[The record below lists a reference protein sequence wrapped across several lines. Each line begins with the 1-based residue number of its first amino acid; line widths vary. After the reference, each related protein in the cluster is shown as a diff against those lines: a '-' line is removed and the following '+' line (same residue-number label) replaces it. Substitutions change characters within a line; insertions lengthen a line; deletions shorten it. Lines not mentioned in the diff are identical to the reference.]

1 MLARRPR
8 RSTRTA
14 AQATA
19 SHVRRMIL
27 LRSTP
32 LNTSSL
38 VPNEPP
44 KNYDFEQSAT
54 ADCCLNVWAT
64 PIQPLVP
71 FLYNQGGVSSPRN
84 DQNQCKHR
92 QTRITHLVGDCEC
105 GAGYHQVHQR
115 SDIAFAELEV
125 GDHQSRIA
133 GDGQNIECCL
143 HSGIPVALLHTRLR
157 SVSAHD
163 ARVLALILD

>member
-1 MLARRPR
+1 MLERRLR
-8 RSTRTA
+8 RSTRAA

-64 PIQPLVP
+64 AIQPLAP
-71 FLYNQGGVSSPRN
+71 FLYNQGGVSAYPAPATIKISANIGRPALPIWLAIAN
-84 DQNQCKHR
+84 
-92 QTRITHLVGDCEC
+92 
-105 GAGYHQVHQR
+105 AAP
-115 SDIAFAELEV
+115 DIIRCISV
-125 GDHQSRIA
+125 RVSR
-133 GDGQNIECCL
+133 L
-143 HSGIPVALLHTRLR
+143 
-157 SVSAHD
+157 
-163 ARVLALILD
+163 